1 MGQQNDMQQ
10 PDSGVDT
17 SSVENGTDED
27 IDAALKALQITL
39 QGNDGNTLNGN
50 ITKIPEINDYLKF
63 LK

>member
-1 MGQQNDMQQ
+1 MQQ

-17 SSVENGTDED
+17 SSVENGTDDD
-27 IDAALKALQITL
+27 IDAALRDLQITL
-39 QGNDGNTLNGN
+39 QGSDGSHSNGN